1 MRRLPF
7 IFMTAFLATLGT
19 SAFAEG
25 DATKGK
31 RVFNKCRSCH
41 VLEPDGPKRIG
52 PNLHGIM
59 GRKAASAGGFKYSK
73 AFQKL
78 DLVWDDTNLTT
89 YLKSPRKFVPG
100 TSMSFAGLRRDQE
113 IADVLAYIKQETQ

>member
-1 MRRLPF
+1 MRKLPL
-7 IFMTAFLATLGT
+7 ILITAFLVTFGT
-19 SAFAEG
+19 SAFAEA

-41 VLEPDGPKRIG
+41 VLEADGPKRIG
-52 PNLHGIM
+52 PNLNGVI
-59 GRKAASAGGFKYSK
+59 GRKAATAEGFKYSK

-78 DLVWDDTNLTT
+78 DLVWTEAHLTT